1 MIIQKIESVKC
12 SKCKS
17 IQMQSVGNLKISGYL
32 CKKCHLYHKKNGD
45 IKEVEF
51 IHNRGKNTLFETDLT
66 FIKSN

>member
-1 MIIQKIESVKC
+1 
-12 SKCKS
+12 
-17 IQMQSVGNLKISGYL
+17 MQSVGNLKISGYL